1 MNAVSSQT
9 FDEASSGG
17 ILSFPNCRGA
27 WADAASPAD
36 GVTQIQTDTMTE
48 ANRNRTTRWRECFHA
63 WFLSPPI
70 SYSFRESG
78 TKPQTDRHPP
88 EKTLTLET
96 GQRLQSGCCSRFDVK
111 RQTDKRRQVSC
122 HSGFLPQT
130 TTVSWVP
137 PREHGESDWIWEWN
151 QSELTPPDNCGCLN
165 LSWQTTKI
173 KAFKLSSRRVS
184 SHVNTF
190 WPGGRVNRL
199 YSFYFQESFWKKMMH
214 VINKTSNLLR
224 L

>member
-1 MNAVSSQT
+1 MAWWYWKCREKWCLVISVHSVTVDELRKTLKAIFDTRSALMNAVSSQT

-88 EKTLTLET
+88 EKTLTVET

-130 TTVSWVP
+130 TTVSWVL

-151 QSELTPPDNCGCLN
+151 QSELTPPDNCGCL
-165 LSWQTTKI
+165 
-173 KAFKLSSRRVS
+173 
-184 SHVNTF
+184 H
-190 WPGGRVNRL
+190 PEDGRL
-199 YSFYFQESFWKKMMH
+199 LKPFLTDYQ
-214 VINKTSNLLR
+214 NKSL
-224 L
+224 